1 MKFCVD
7 VDDDVNEKYMYLY
20 WCHVAGDYN
29 VDVDV
34 QVDVR
39 VRVTVGVLC

>member
-1 MKFCVD
+1 MNFCVD
-7 VDDDVNEKYMYLY
+7 VDDDVNEKYMYLN

-29 VDVDV
+29 ANVDV

-39 VRVTVGVLC
+39 VRVSVGVKC